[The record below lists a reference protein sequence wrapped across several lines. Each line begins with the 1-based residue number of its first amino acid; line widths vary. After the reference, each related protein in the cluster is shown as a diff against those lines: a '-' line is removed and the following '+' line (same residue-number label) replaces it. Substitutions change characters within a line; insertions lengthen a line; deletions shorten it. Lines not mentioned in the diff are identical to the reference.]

1 MSISRVLLSGR
12 HKSQPLCDAYILQW
26 HALLRARMIMLM
38 THPEYQYLKLM
49 AEILKDG
56 KSKHT
61 RGIHDVKSIFG
72 TQVRFDMRAGF
83 PLLTTKKM
91 PFKTLLHELLWFAS
105 GTSDV
110 TYLHE
115 HGIKYW
121 DGFLHEGSNDLG
133 RVYGVQ
139 WRHWLRPDGSEFD
152 QLQWAIDQLKTNPD
166 SKGILVTAWNAGE
179 LGDKRWNPNDYG
191 DMRLPPCHT
200 MFQFDLTKGKL
211 RLQLYQRSWDVFL
224 GAPFNIAQYALL
236 LHMVA
241 YLIDAEP
248 RELIIA
254 AGNAH
259 LYKNHLEPAKEQL
272 KRKPYPFPALKLVG
286 DVKSID
292 DFHQENFVLE
302 NYQAHPHIKTDLV
315 IV

>member
-1 MSISRVLLSGR
+1 
-12 HKSQPLCDAYILQW
+12 
-26 HALLRARMIMLM
+26 M

-49 AEILKDG
+49 TEILKDG

-61 RGIHDVKSIFG
+61 RGIHDIKSVFG
-72 TQVRFDMRAGF
+72 TQIRFDMRAGF

-91 PFKTLLHELLWFAS
+91 PFKILLHELLWFVS

-166 SKGILVTAWNAGE
+166 SKGIIVSAWNAGE
-179 LGDKRWNPNDYG
+179 LDE
-191 DMRLPPCHT
+191 MRLPPCHT

-241 YLIDAEP
+241 YLVGAEP

-254 AGNAH
+254 AGSAH

-272 KRKPYPFPALKLVG
+272 KRKPHPLPTLKVIG

-292 DFHQENFVLE
+292 DFREENFVLE